1 MNLLDLIQSQLGEE
15 KVEQMS
21 NQLGEDKNSTL
32 SALGDAVPII
42 LGGLSRNTKDQDG
55 RNSLAGALD
64 RDHDGSIFENLGGL
78 ISKPEEGQGQGIL
91 KHVLGD
97 RREKS
102 EEAVAKK
109 SGISM
114 ESAAKIFQIAAPI
127 VMGYLGKKKRENN
140 LDADNV
146 ANVVQSVSKN
156 EESSSGIGSIV
167 SNLLDRD
174 GDGNVIDD
182 IGDIIGSF
190 LKRS

>member
-1 MNLLDLIQSQLGEE
+1 MNLLELIQNQLGEE

-21 NQLGEDKNSTL
+21 SQLGEDKNSTL
-32 SALGDAVPII
+32 NALGDAVPII

-64 RDHDGSIFENLGGL
+64 RDHDGSVFENLGSL

-190 LKRS
+190 LK